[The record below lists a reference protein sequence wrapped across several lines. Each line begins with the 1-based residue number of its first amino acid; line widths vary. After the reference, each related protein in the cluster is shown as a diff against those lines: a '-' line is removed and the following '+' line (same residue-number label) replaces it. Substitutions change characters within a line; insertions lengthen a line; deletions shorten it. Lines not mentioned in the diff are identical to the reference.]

1 MKKNNFFWFF
11 LIFLTFFSYSLH
23 SQEES
28 RKNPFSV
35 EWDDS
40 VQSLKRGEKYEL
52 KIRFHVP
59 NGFFLYH
66 DKTTID
72 LTQLGGLVQ
81 LQKKSPK
88 PEKRFDPF
96 FKKETEVYF
105 HDFEISYLFKIPSN
119 LDLGRQTLEGE
130 IRYQGC
136 SNDFCYSP
144 QKMNLMIPV
153 EIVAVSKSP
162 ESAPVKAAIES
173 RPLQKEKP
181 VFIPS
186 NSTSVKKNSSIW
198 SVLREGKLEQ
208 LGELNRFLLAFIVFL
223 AGLLTDLT
231 PCVLPI
237 IPLTLA
243 VVGIQKQRSLLKN
256 FSLSLSLVVGIS
268 VTYACLG
275 LLSSL
280 LGLRLGFLFQSRYF
294 LGFLILF
301 YLLMGLG
308 LLGVIRF
315 QLPLSARNFFGKMGG
330 SGYVGSFLA
339 GLTLGFIASPCVG
352 PLMGPLLL
360 LVAQGQSLWWGAML
374 LFIYGLGMG
383 MIFLIGGTFYSS
395 FGSKIRGGNYTQ
407 IIQKILAVFILLP
420 AIYYG
425 SILYSQFR
433 GISDSKG
440 WKHSLSEGFEI
451 AKKEN
456 KPILIDFYADWCLP
470 CLEID
475 RKTFHHPKVEEE
487 LQKIVPIKIDC
498 TLESSFCSEAV
509 NRFQVVGWPTIL
521 FLDKNQN
528 LQKDLSVVGGFVGP
542 ERMLELLE
550 TLKKR

>member
-1 MKKNNFFWFF
+1 MKKKKFFWFF
-11 LIFLTFFSYSLH
+11 LIFLTFLSYSLH

-40 VQSLKRGEKYEL
+40 VQSLKRGETYEL
-52 KIRFHVP
+52 KIKFHVP
-59 NGFFLYH
+59 DGFFLYH
-66 DKTTID
+66 EKTTVN
-72 LTQLGGLVQ
+72 LTQLAGLVQ
-81 LQKKSPK
+81 IQKKIPK
-88 PEKRFDPF
+88 PQKRFDPF
-96 FKKETEVYF
+96 FKKETEVHF
-105 HDFEISYLFKIPSN
+105 HDFEISYLFKVPTT
-119 LDLGRQTLEGE
+119 LDLGRETLEGE
-130 IRYQGC
+130 IHYQGC

-144 QKMNLMIPV
+144 QKMNLMIPI
-153 EIVAVSKSP
+153 EIVAVSKTPETIPVKSTVDVQPIQP
-162 ESAPVKAAIES
+162 ESLHP
-173 RPLQKEKP
+173 PKENP
-181 VFIPS
+181 IV
-186 NSTSVKKNSSIW
+186 VKKNSSIW
-198 SVLREGKLEQ
+198 SILREGNLER
-208 LGELNRFLLAFIVFL
+208 LSDINRFLLALIVFL

-243 VVGIQKQRSLLKN
+243 VIGIQKQRSLLKN
-256 FSLSLSLVVGIS
+256 FSLSLSLVIGIS
-268 VTYACLG
+268 VTYAALG

-301 YLLMGLG
+301 YFLMGLG
-308 LLGVIRF
+308 LLGIIRF
-315 QLPLSARNFFGKMGG
+315 QLPLSARNFFGKIGG
-330 SGYVGSFLA
+330 SGYLGSFLA

-360 LVAQGQSLWWGAML
+360 LVAQGQNLWWGATL

-383 MIFLIGGTFYSS
+383 MVFLIGGTFYSS
-395 FGSKIRGGNYTQ
+395 FGSKIRGGNYTKT
-407 IIQKILAVFILLP
+407 IQKVLAIFILLP
-420 AIYYG
+420 AFYYG
-425 SILYSQFR
+425 FILYSQWN
-433 GISDSKG
+433 GTSHPEG
-440 WKHSLSEGFEI
+440 WKHSFSEGFEI

-475 RKTFHHPKVEEE
+475 RKTFSNPKVKEQLENV
-487 LQKIVPIKIDC
+487 VPIKIDC
-498 TLESSFCSEAV
+498 TLENSFCSEAV

-542 ERMLELLE
+542 ERMIEILE